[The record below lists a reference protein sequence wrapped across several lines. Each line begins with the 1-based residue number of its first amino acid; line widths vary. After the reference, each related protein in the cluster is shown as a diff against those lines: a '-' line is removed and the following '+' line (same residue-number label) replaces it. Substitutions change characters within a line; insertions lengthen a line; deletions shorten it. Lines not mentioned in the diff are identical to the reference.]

1 MLQGYKQTM
10 MLLKRRSDLLISISY
25 SMNVL
30 INFSVNFSPRN
41 EIFDIFD
48 LPIEWA
54 FQKPYELNFKEQRE
68 LRN

>member
-1 MLQGYKQTM
+1 MQRHIQSPHPKNI
-10 MLLKRRSDLLISISY
+10 KNDND

-30 INFSVNFSPRN
+30 MIFSVNFSHRN

-54 FQKPYELNFKEQRE
+54 FQKPYELNF
-68 LRN
+68 